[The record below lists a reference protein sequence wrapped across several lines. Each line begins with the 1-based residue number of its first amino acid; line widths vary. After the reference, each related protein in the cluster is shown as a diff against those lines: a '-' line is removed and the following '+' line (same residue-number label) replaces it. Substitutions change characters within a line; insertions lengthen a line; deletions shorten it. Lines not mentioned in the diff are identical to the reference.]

1 MHSASSRALLTAAF
15 ALVPSFA
22 FAHTGVSEAHDAMH
36 GFVHPLGGLD
46 HVLAM
51 VAVGIFATQL
61 GGRAIWLVPTSFILA
76 MITGGA
82 LGMTGIHLPLVETL
96 IAVSVIALG
105 AVICLNVALP
115 VAGAM
120 ALVAIAAVF
129 HGFAH
134 GAEMPETTSG
144 LAYGAGF
151 VAATALLHLAGIAL
165 GFAINAIG
173 ASSSKIVRGAGGAIA
188 LAGIAVLVGLL
199 AS

>member
-1 MHSASSRALLTAAF
+1 MTAVF
-15 ALVPSFA
+15 ALVPTLA
-22 FAHTGVSEAHDAMH
+22 FAHTGVSEAHDALH
-36 GFVHPLGGLD
+36 GFVHPIGGLD

-61 GGRAIWLVPTSFILA
+61 GGRAIWLVPASFILA
-76 MITGGA
+76 MMAGGA

-96 IAVSVIALG
+96 IAVSVVALG

-120 ALVAIAAVF
+120 ALVAVAAIF

-134 GAEMPETTSG
+134 GAEMPETMSG

-151 VAATALLHLAGIAL
+151 VAATGLLHLAGIAL
-165 GFAINAIG
+165 GLAINAIG
-173 ASSSKIVRGAGGAIA
+173 ALSSRIARGAGGAIA
-188 LAGIAVLVGLL
+188 LAGVAVLIGLL
-199 AS
+199 F